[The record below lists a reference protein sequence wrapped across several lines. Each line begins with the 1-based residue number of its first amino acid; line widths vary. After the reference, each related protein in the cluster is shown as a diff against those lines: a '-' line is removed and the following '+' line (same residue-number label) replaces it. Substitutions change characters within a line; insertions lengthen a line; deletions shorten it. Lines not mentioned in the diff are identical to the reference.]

1 MATDHKKKI
10 GVTTA
15 TIVGMNAMIGAGIFT
30 LPAALGAYIGPAGI
44 ITTLFVAIAV
54 WFLALSMARLAYL
67 FPQEGSFYTYASQW
81 GGHTMGLISSSAYL
95 IGLLIAMGLLTQMSG
110 VYLHH
115 FFPKIAINKL
125 GLIALSALII
135 LNMCGI
141 ALSQLGQY
149 ILIACTVFPLF
160 IITLMCFAKAK
171 LANLFP
177 FAPYGYKNAL
187 LATREVIFGFFGF
200 EAAASLVPRMINP
213 QRNVPKA
220 LTYSIVGVG
229 IIYLAFVTSLILAVP
244 IELFSNPKILVSE
257 PLSLIFPHSK
267 WLLEV
272 VNFSIL
278 SAILGTL
285 HSMIWSSSALAL
297 TLSRLLKS
305 KVGKKLVS
313 SGIVT
318 HTTTVIFVGM
328 AILVSFLTFKNRQ
341 FFSFTALFLI
351 LAYST
356 SIITL
361 LTIKN
366 EWKSKQIFI
375 TLIGLFTALII
386 FLFAL
391 DGVLKTIF

>member
-10 GVTTA
+10 GVATA

-44 ITTLFVAIAV
+44 ITTLCVAIAV

-67 FPQEGSFYTYASQW
+67 FPQEGSFYTYASKW
-81 GGHTMGLISSSAYL
+81 GGHTMGLISSGSYL

-115 FFPKIAINKL
+115 YFPQIAISKL
-125 GLIALSALII
+125 ALMALGVLIV
-135 LNMCGI
+135 LNMCGL

-160 IITLMCFAKAK
+160 VITIMCFTKAS
-171 LANLFP
+171 LTNLFP

-187 LATREVIFGFFGF
+187 LATREIIFGFFGF
-200 EAAASLVPRMINP
+200 EAAASLVPRMTDP
-213 QRNVPKA
+213 QKSVPKA

-244 IELFSNPKILVSE
+244 IELFSNPQILVSE

-267 WLLEV
+267 WLLEF

-305 KVGKKLVS
+305 TLGKKLVS
-313 SGIVT
+313 SGIIT
-318 HTTTVIFVGM
+318 HTTTVLFVGI
-328 AILVSFLTFKNRQ
+328 AILASFLTFKSRQ
-341 FFSFTALFLI
+341 FFSFTALFMI
-351 LAYST
+351 FAYST

-361 LTIKN
+361 LTIKS

-375 TLIGLFTALII
+375 TLIGFFTALII
-386 FLFAL
+386 FSFAL